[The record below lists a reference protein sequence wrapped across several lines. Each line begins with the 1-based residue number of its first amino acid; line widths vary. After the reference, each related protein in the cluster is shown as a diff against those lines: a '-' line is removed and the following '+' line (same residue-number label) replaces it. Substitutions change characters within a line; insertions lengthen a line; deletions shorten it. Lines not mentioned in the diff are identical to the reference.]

1 MWEQIRANRRRSI
14 VMIVVVATILLSLGA
29 IIGLYFGPAFEAA
42 GHYHSGSREADWES
56 SGINSTAGLV
66 GAVIAL
72 GVFIVLWVVAV
83 AGGDDILLGSA
94 NAREVQHADAAQLYN
109 IVEEMTI
116 AAGLPKPPRVYI
128 IDSDAPNAFSVGTP
142 EKSVVA
148 VTSGLLMHLNRD
160 ELQGVVGH
168 EIGHIRNEDTRFM
181 TLAGV
186 MMGAIILIADGFGRM
201 VFYSGSGQRRSS
213 SRDSG
218 GAQAI
223 LFIIAIL
230 FAILA
235 PILAQLFYF
244 ACSRRREYMA
254 DASSATFTR
263 YPEGLASAL
272 EKIERSAGL
281 MTGVNR
287 AVAPMYVVNPLQ
299 AAGTTLSLFS
309 THPPTADRVRI
320 LRSMA
325 GAGLGDYEKAYSK
338 AQGEGLLGSVTLSDA
353 AAVAPR
359 SPSAA
364 AEKEPLQKARQA
376 VDLLHQADGFIFVPC
391 ACGLKLK
398 VPPNFAG
405 QTVRCPRCG
414 TEHEVPAQTA
424 ASE

>member
-1 MWEQIRANRRRSI
+1 MLITVIA
-14 VMIVVVATILLSLGA
+14 AILLALGCV
-29 IIGLYFGPAFEAA
+29 IGLYVEP
-42 GHYHSGSREADWES
+42 HSGAWF
-56 SGINSTAGLV
+56 GLT
-66 GAVIAL
+66 
-72 GVFIVLWVVAV
+72 VAV
-83 AGGDDILLGSA
+83 AVLVVLWTVAVVGGDDILLGSA
-94 NAREVQHADAAQLYN
+94 NAREIQHADAAQLFN

-116 AAGLPKPPRVYI
+116 ASGLPKTPRVYI

-142 EKSVVA
+142 EKSTVA

-160 ELQGVVGH
+160 ELQGVIGH

-186 MMGAIILIADGFGRM
+186 MMGAIILIADGFGRI

-218 GAQAI
+218 GAQMI
-223 LFIIAIL
+223 LLVVALL

-254 DASSATFTR
+254 DATSATFTR

-287 AVAPMYVVNPLQ
+287 AVAPMYVVNPLE
-299 AAGTTLSLFS
+299 ASGTSGLFS

-325 GAGLGDYEKAYSK
+325 GAGLAAYEKAYSNV
-338 AQGEGLLGSVTLSDA
+338 QGAGLLGSATLSQA
-353 AAVAPR
+353 AGVQARP
-359 SPSAA
+359 PSAE
-364 AEKEPLQKARQA
+364 AEREPLQKAREA
-376 VDLLHQADGFIFVPC
+376 VDLLHQANGFVFVPC
-391 ACGLKLK
+391 ACGVKIKL
-398 VPPNFAG
+398 PPSFAG
-405 QTVRCPRCG
+405 ATVRCPRCG
-414 TEHEVPAQTA
+414 TENAVPSPA
-424 ASE
+424 

>member
-1 MWEQIRANRRRSI
+1 MWEAIRANRRRSV
-14 VMIVVVATILLSLGA
+14 VMITVMAAILLALGYV
-29 IIGLYFGPAFEAA
+29 IGFYVEPN
-42 GHYHSGSREADWES
+42 SGAWV
-56 SGINSTAGLV
+56 GLV
-66 GAVIAL
+66 VGVAVL
-72 GVFIVLWVVAV
+72 VVLWTVAV

-94 NAREVQHADAAQLYN
+94 DAHEIQHDDHAQLFN
-109 IVEEMTI
+109 VVEEMTI

-160 ELQGVVGH
+160 ELQGVIGH

-181 TLAGV
+181 TLAGI
-186 MMGAIILIADGFGRM
+186 MMGAIILIADGFGRV

-218 GAQAI
+218 NAQVI
-223 LFIIAIL
+223 LFLIAIL

-272 EKIERSAGL
+272 EKIERGAGQ

-287 AVAPMYVVNPLQ
+287 AVAPMYVVNPLE
-299 AAGTTLSLFS
+299 ASGTASGLFS
-309 THPPTADRVRI
+309 THPPTANRVRI
-320 LRSMA
+320 LRQMA

-338 AQGEGLLGSVTLSDA
+338 AHGEGLLGAVTLSQA
-353 AAVAPR
+353 AEVQPR
-359 SPSAA
+359 SAGAEP
-364 AEKEPLQKARQA
+364 EKEPLQKARAA
-376 VDLLHQADGFIFVPC
+376 VDLLHQANGFIFVPC
-391 ACGLKLK
+391 ACGLKIKL
-398 VPPNFAG
+398 PPGYAG
-405 QTVRCPRCG
+405 QTIRCPRCG
-414 TEHEVPAQTA
+414 AENAVPAQAA

>member
-1 MWEQIRANRRRSI
+1 ML
-14 VMIVVVATILLSLGA
+14 VVVATILLSLGA
-29 IIGLYFGPAFEAA
+29 VIGLYFGPAYQAA
-42 GHYHSGSREADWES
+42 EHYHSGAHETVWES
-56 SGINSTAGLV
+56 NGINSTAGLV

-72 GVFIVLWVVAV
+72 GVFIVLWIVAV

-94 NAREVQHADAAQLYN
+94 NAREIQHADAAQLCN

-160 ELQGVVGH
+160 ELQGVIGH

-213 SRDSG
+213 SRSSG
-218 GAQAI
+218 NAQVI
-223 LFIIAIL
+223 LFLIAIL

-244 ACSRRREYMA
+244 ACSRRREYLA

-287 AVAPMYVVNPLQ
+287 AVAPMYVVNPLE
-299 AAGTTLSLFS
+299 AAGTTFSLFS
-309 THPPTADRVRI
+309 THPPTAARVRI
-320 LRSMA
+320 LRQMA

-338 AQGEGLLGSVTLSDA
+338 AQGKGLLGAVTLSDA
-353 AAVAPR
+353 AEVAPR

-364 AEKEPLQKARQA
+364 AEKEPLQKARAA
-376 VDLLHQADGFIFVPC
+376 VDLLHQANGFVFVPC

-398 VPPNFAG
+398 LPPGCAG
-405 QTVRCPRCG
+405 KTVRCPRCG
-414 TEHEVPAQTA
+414 TEHEVPSQEAP
-424 ASE
+424 SE